1 MSIEKV
7 EKVIERYIAAARRI
21 AADPYIDYWMY
32 DYAIWL
38 LKQPK
43 ERIAE
48 IVALRANISKCY
60 LCRHA
65 RMIGFDAV
73 CSIGL
78 SEDKCAKFE
87 PI

>member
-7 EKVIERYIAAARRI
+7 VKKIRETAQRI
-21 AADPYIDYWMY
+21 AADPYADYWLY

-38 LKQPK
+38 LEQPK

-65 RMIGFDAV
+65 KLVGFDAV
-73 CSIGL
+73 CSLGI
-78 SEDKCAKFE
+78 SEDKCTKFE